1 MTDLGQ
7 HERIL
12 ATYLVETPIDLGEAA
27 AAIAGEQSSGTFLAI
42 PGETEELRQRFRAV
56 VERIE
61 LDEIVASP
69 SLPGAR
75 VPSDGRYRR
84 GRVTVSWPVTNVGT
98 NLPTLM
104 TTLCG
109 NLSELREVS
118 GIRLLDLEIPRTIVE
133 AYPGPQFGVAGS
145 RALTGVVPERPLFG
159 TIVKP
164 SVGLTPEQ
172 TAENVRALAEAGI
185 DFVKDD
191 ELIANPPWSP
201 VRERIAAVQR
211 VIEDASDRTG
221 KKVMY
226 AYNITDDLDAM
237 RGHHDAVVEAGGTC
251 VMVSLN
257 TVGLV
262 GVHELRRHAAVP
274 IHGHRNGWGMLTRH
288 PWLGME
294 FAPYQVLWRL
304 VGVDQLHVSAIQ
316 GKFWESDE
324 SVARSI
330 RACLEPIVDESDR
343 ILPVLSS
350 GQWGGQAPETYRLTE
365 TLDLLYL
372 AGGGITAHPQGP
384 QAGLAAIRQAWTAAV
399 EGVPLETYA
408 RSMPELQVAIGHFG
422 TVRKA

>member
-201 VRERIAAVQR
+201 VRELIAAVQR

-226 AYNITDDLDAM
+226 A
-237 RGHHDAVVEAGGTC
+237 
-251 VMVSLN
+251 
-257 TVGLV
+257 
-262 GVHELRRHAAVP
+262 
-274 IHGHRNGWGMLTRH
+274 
-288 PWLGME
+288 
-294 FAPYQVLWRL
+294 
-304 VGVDQLHVSAIQ
+304 
-316 GKFWESDE
+316 
-324 SVARSI
+324 
-330 RACLEPIVDESDR
+330 
-343 ILPVLSS
+343 
-350 GQWGGQAPETYRLTE
+350 
-365 TLDLLYL
+365 
-372 AGGGITAHPQGP
+372 
-384 QAGLAAIRQAWTAAV
+384 
-399 EGVPLETYA
+399 
-408 RSMPELQVAIGHFG
+408 
-422 TVRKA
+422 